1 MWRSKQGFLKSTL
14 FLSFFIIVNPKGEG
28 GKREMPTLMSGS
40 ILCWYCLEYLYH
52 GDNTK
57 QTDF

>member
-28 GKREMPTLMSGS
+28 GKRETPTLMSAFYAD
-40 ILCWYCLEYLYH
+40 IV
-52 GDNTK
+52 
-57 QTDF
+57 